1 MSGGPESVHSNKFLL
16 ERSQNMKIMT
26 KTLVSS
32 LLALGLSAGIA
43 FAQAPAA
50 PATTPPAAGA
60 APAAGAKAPA
70 APSAAMKAPAKS
82 VGVPKQATTPEGV
95 ECSKQADAKN
105 LHGKERVKFRAKC
118 KSDLK
123 KAAKA
128 AAGGSAPAAAP
139 AAAKKN

>member
-1 MSGGPESVHSNKFLL
+1 
-16 ERSQNMKIMT
+16 MKTMT
-26 KTLVSS
+26 KTIVSS
-32 LLALGLSAGIA
+32 LLAFGLSAGIA

-50 PATTPPAAGA
+50 PATTAPAVAKPAMPAPA
-60 APAAGAKAPA
+60 APAATVAKPA
-70 APSAAMKAPAKS
+70 AKVA
-82 VGVPKQATTPEGV
+82 GVPKTASTPEGV

-128 AAGGSAPAAAP
+128 GGATAAP
-139 AAAKKN
+139 AAMPAKKVN